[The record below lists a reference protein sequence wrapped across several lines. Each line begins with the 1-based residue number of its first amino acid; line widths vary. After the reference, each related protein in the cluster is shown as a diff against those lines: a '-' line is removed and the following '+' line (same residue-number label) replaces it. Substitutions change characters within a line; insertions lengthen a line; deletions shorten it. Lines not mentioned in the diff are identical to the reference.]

1 MIGGLECSWAFQA
14 TNNTKIK
21 IWLPSKEQ
29 IQSPSEK
36 KKMSYDRVDNIP
48 VKPMV
53 KSLEKPE
60 VEISEHY

>member
-1 MIGGLECSWAFQA
+1 MVVWSAHGLSRLQTILKLRYGFLA
-14 TNNTKIK
+14 K
-21 IWLPSKEQ
+21 SKFSHHQ
-29 IQSPSEK
+29 RK
-36 KKMSYDRVDNIP
+36 KKSYDRVDNIP